1 MDLKLK
7 GKRALVTGSS
17 NGIGEAIAK
26 TLVAEGAY
34 VVVHGLDKEKATR
47 DMRDI
52 AAINVNAFAASGDL
66 STDVGASHVA
76 EAALSSLGG
85 VDIIFNNAGSYKV
98 STWRDATPEQW
109 IELYN
114 INVVS
119 GARMVRLLVPQ
130 MKKSGWGRVIQISSG
145 EATQPFRFM
154 PDYVAT
160 KAAMVNMTV
169 SLAKE
174 LAESGITVNTI
185 SPGIIVTPA
194 LEKFYRRWQQI
205 VGGVQIGK
213 ILKKVFCARSFA
225 IL

>member
-1 MDLKLK
+1 MYLI
-7 GKRALVTGSS
+7 GVAL
-17 NGIGEAIAK
+17 
-26 TLVAEGAY
+26 
-34 VVVHGLDKEKATR
+34 
-47 DMRDI
+47 
-52 AAINVNAFAASGDL
+52 
-66 STDVGASHVA
+66 VGASHVA

-85 VDIIFNNAGSYKV
+85 ADILVNNAGSYKV

-160 KAAMVNMTV
+160 KAAMVNMIV

-185 SPGIIVTPA
+185 SLGIIVTPA
-194 LEKFYRRWQQI
+194 L
-205 VGGVQIGK
+205 K
-213 ILKKVFCARSFA
+213 ILSPDGSKSWVGYKLRRY
-225 IL
+225 